1 MSDSGSLSR
10 VEPNLMNCGSLTFL
24 NLSFVVLSKH
34 RTMLSMSSI
43 NAESE
48 RWSTGGSHS
57 ILKECNISRKLELV
71 TFKELTG
78 VDADENWS
86 MKMTLQTTVSEDSTS
101 DKSLTLGR
109 RNFLKAILNVICT
122 LAVSADVESS
132 ASCVYDNDTLSCL
145 EEGRFKENLVRLT
158 TYLHCICWK
167 AVLDR
172 EVKTGLSFCNK
183 RNTGTPMRVVGD
195 KTCNNCGLSHLTLLG
210 PFPPIGMR
218 KDKVN
223 IVFEGLPQC
232 PAVRMGF
239 LNVTGCTLE

>member
-48 RWSTGGSHS
+48 RWSKGGSHS
-57 ILKECNISRKLELV
+57 ITEGRNIPRKVELV

-86 MKMTLQTTVSEDSTS
+86 IKMTLVQTTISEGSTD

-109 RNFLKAILNVICT
+109 RNFLKGIRNAIWT
-122 LAVSADVESS
+122 LAVSADIESS
-132 ASCVYDNDTLSCL
+132 ASCVYDNDALSCL
-145 EEGRFKENLVRLT
+145 ERGRFRKKVGQVNDIPP
-158 TYLHCICWK
+158 LH
-167 AVLDR
+167 LR
-172 EVKTGLSFCNK
+172 EGHS
-183 RNTGTPMRVVGD
+183 RSRSED
-195 KTCNNCGLSHLTLLG
+195 
-210 PFPPIGMR
+210 
-218 KDKVN
+218 
-223 IVFEGLPQC
+223 
-232 PAVRMGF
+232 
-239 LNVTGCTLE
+239 